1 MQAEPAAVE
10 PVETPEAL
18 MEVMEGMQPP
28 HPSAMIL
35 MYLMR
40 KLGSRL
46 HEVEM
51 EELGLMVRT
60 RANMDHLDLEAVEA
74 AEVAELHLPP
84 STQAQVQRA
93 RSLGL
98 QMNDTLYNLM

>member
-40 KLGSRL
+40 KLDSHL

-60 RANMDHLDLEAVEA
+60 RSKYGNHLDLGGGGGGGGGGSVTTKYTLSFDTNGAPP
-74 AEVAELHLPP
+74 LP
-84 STQAQVQRA
+84 R
-93 RSLGL
+93 
-98 QMNDTLYNLM
+98 

>member
-10 PVETPEAL
+10 PVETLEAL
-18 MEVMEGMQPP
+18 MEAMEGMQPP

-35 MYLMR
+35 MYLML
-40 KLGSRL
+40 KLGSHL

-60 RANMDHLDLEAVEA
+60 RANMDHLDLEAEEA
-74 AEVAELHLPP
+74 EGAELHLPP

>member
-1 MQAEPAAVE
+1 MQAELAAVE

-18 MEVMEGMQPP
+18 MEAMEGLQPP

-35 MYLMR
+35 MYLML

-46 HEVEM
+46 HEAEM
-51 EELGLMVRT
+51 EELGLMART